1 MRYLSFDMAWKYI
14 QKNPQLMHEVVL
26 EWENAGVQDPAML
39 GLIARYHA
47 HGGDVAAVLAEYIQS
62 KKRILKTAES
72 KKNHGLRYAAAAVF
86 VGLMAL
92 GGWWLKVIWEA
103 LKDLQI
109 ADTQLATKVGQI
121 EVLVAGQYVKREE
134 MERFANAIFTKLD
147 RIEGKLDSKVD
158 KP

>member
-1 MRYLSFDMAWKYI
+1 MYNIL
-14 QKNPQLMHEVVL
+14 L
-26 EWENAGVQDPAML
+26 GVA
-39 GLIARYHA
+39 
-47 HGGDVAAVLAEYIQS
+47 S
-62 KKRILKTAES
+62 
-72 KKNHGLRYAAAAVF
+72 
-86 VGLMAL
+86 AL

-134 MERFANAIFTKLD
+134 MERLANAIFTKLD

>member
-1 MRYLSFDMAWKYI
+1 MYNIL
-14 QKNPQLMHEVVL
+14 L
-26 EWENAGVQDPAML
+26 GVA
-39 GLIARYHA
+39 
-47 HGGDVAAVLAEYIQS
+47 S
-62 KKRILKTAES
+62 
-72 KKNHGLRYAAAAVF
+72 
-86 VGLMAL
+86 AL

-103 LKDLQI
+103 LKDLQV

-134 MERFANAIFTKLD
+134 MERLTNAIFTKLD